1 MSSKEL
7 SEEVK
12 TLLNNS
18 RVRGVVSISPEMESN
33 INEEDLNNYIKNDIM
48 KSLSEELLKN
58 FSGYITE
65 EYLKNS
71 KQRKID
77 LIVFPTESF
86 KKIVQEMIKN
96 GFEF

>member
-1 MSSKEL
+1 MSQEL

-12 TLLNNS
+12 KLLNNS
-18 RVRGVVSISPEMESN
+18 RVRGVVSISPEMEYN
-33 INEEDLNNYIKNDIM
+33 ISEEDLNNYIKNDIM
-48 KSLSEELLKN
+48 KSLSKELLKN

-65 EYLKNS
+65 EYLNNS

-77 LIVFPTESF
+77 LIVFPIESF
-86 KKIVQEMIKN
+86 KKIVQEMIKT